1 MVTEVF
7 LGTELKLNV
16 NIEPIG
22 TVTMD
27 SYDFEIEVYCSP
39 KRTINV
45 QKNEAIRIDE
55 SNYVILVDTNV
66 VGAGD
71 LKCKITAHIPDG
83 DFPDRKRT
91 EVSAVATNIKIIKA
105 I

>member
-1 MVTEVF
+1 MATEIF
-7 LGTELKLNV
+7 LGTELKLNI

-27 SYDFEIEVYCSP
+27 SYDFEVEVYCSP
-39 KRTINV
+39 KKTIIV
-45 QKNEAIRIDE
+45 KKNDAIRIDE

-71 LKCKITAHIPDG
+71 LKCKVTAQIPDA
-83 DFPDRKRT
+83 DFSDMIRT
-91 EVSAVATNIKIIKA
+91 EVVAMDTGIKIIKA